1 MSNLHYAA
9 TIRRRM
15 RRIEPEAFARGALRG
30 RLRKLDGRRAL
41 LGLDLSAIVLVAAAF
56 AQLGPPEALF
66 HGVFLIL
73 TMEAFVFGR
82 RVCLERIA
90 ASSVALV
97 AYALL
102 AAGHRVATID
112 LTEWPLMFAI
122 AILVA
127 GMADRELLAA
137 RRYAGLYRR
146 ARDRLVD
153 AQEEERRRLARDLHD
168 GIGQT
173 LTALSLAL
181 DGVATATEAAD
192 GRQQLSRA
200 KSLASTALA
209 EARSAAERVRPPRLA
224 QRGLASALRELAAAS
239 GDNVEASLD
248 RVGAAHLA
256 PSVVLEVYRI
266 AQESLSNATR
276 HAAATRIRLSLTRRS
291 DGVTVVVE
299 DDGIG
304 FDPRS
309 ADPRRIGLAGMHER
323 AAAIGAALSVES
335 EPGRGTRVRLF
346 VPPSTQSPAP
356 RAADD
361 ASLIGA
367 SRA

>member
-1 MSNLHYAA
+1 M
-9 TIRRRM
+9 
-15 RRIEPEAFARGALRG
+15 
-30 RLRKLDGRRAL
+30 
-41 LGLDLSAIVLVAAAF
+41 
-56 AQLGPPEALF
+56 
-66 HGVFLIL
+66 
-73 TMEAFVFGR
+73 
-82 RVCLERIA
+82 
-90 ASSVALV
+90 
-97 AYALL
+97 
-102 AAGHRVATID
+102 
-112 LTEWPLMFAI
+112 
-122 AILVA
+122 
-127 GMADRELLAA
+127 
-137 RRYAGLYRR
+137 
-146 ARDRLVD
+146 
-153 AQEEERRRLARDLHD
+153 
-168 GIGQT
+168 
-173 LTALSLAL
+173 
-181 DGVATATEAAD
+181 
-192 GRQQLSRA
+192 
-200 KSLASTALA
+200 
-209 EARSAAERVRPPRLA
+209 
-224 QRGLASALRELAAAS
+224 
-239 GDNVEASLD
+239 EASLD
-248 RVGAAHLA
+248 SVGAAHLA

-356 RAADD
+356 RAADE